1 MDSLGLY
8 HYSAGNQINEQAFK
22 PNSYYPDTVYRPDN
36 FILPA
41 SGFSGSSG
49 WEDQIGIPNPMYG
62 WFKVNVGCSNQLL
75 ASGDISSPQTETNGL
90 ITLENGSTVDTSILR
105 MPGECVDLTFEDVTV
120 LSDPSNTGP
129 YYVEGTMVSE
139 SPNQLFYYPVF
150 LDQYAA
156 NQYDGALANTGS
168 AINISGVSNT
178 SPVVVTT
185 SSPHGFSQGQPVSF
199 LSIAPNI
206 NPLNGNTY
214 YVKPIDGN
222 TNEFSVYMN
231 SNCTIPLNGTSWTVS
246 QQYVS
251 GGTVTSGIISSINR
265 DIGSGPYVDFIQTDA
280 PINRGNS
287 GGPLF
292 NLDGEV
298 IGINSMIIS
307 QTGGSV
313 GLGFSIPSKTA
324 KLIVEQIISF
334 GEAKRGWL
342 GVQIQDLTPEF
353 SESLGFDSTDGAFV
367 ASVQPSSPAAKSNI
381 QAGDIIVEFNGNKI
395 SSFKDLPKVVAE
407 TPIGS
412 EVPVSIWRNGGLI
425 EITVKIDELVEGGK
439 VANNKQGLYIE
450 KLDITLV
457 ELDQDTSQSLGLDP
471 DLAGVLV
478 KEVGDK
484 NENLLPNDVIIQV
497 SSEKISDL
505 NSFEKMVKDSIK
517 LQRDKLLL
525 RVIREGN
532 EFWLIN
538 PFVVE

>member
-1 MDSLGLY
+1 MLKALKNNILLPTKRFISISIIASFFSFNQAFAQFERGYADLVDQLLPSVVSIATSQVIERKTSSLPELPEGHPFNDMFEDFFGNQMPKRENLTGLGSGFIISKEGYVVTNNHVISGADQITIIFNNGVDDVPAELVGTDPKTDIAVLKIDPSSVSIENVKWGNSEISRVGDIVLAIGNPLGL
-8 HYSAGNQINEQAFK
+8 
-22 PNSYYPDTVYRPDN
+22 
-36 FILPA
+36 
-41 SGFSGSSG
+41 
-49 WEDQIGIPNPMYG
+49 
-62 WFKVNVGCSNQLL
+62 
-75 ASGDISSPQTETNGL
+75 
-90 ITLENGSTVDTSILR
+90 
-105 MPGECVDLTFEDVTV
+105 
-120 LSDPSNTGP
+120 
-129 YYVEGTMVSE
+129 
-139 SPNQLFYYPVF
+139 
-150 LDQYAA
+150 
-156 NQYDGALANTGS
+156 
-168 AINISGVSNT
+168 
-178 SPVVVTT
+178 
-185 SSPHGFSQGQPVSF
+185 
-199 LSIAPNI
+199 
-206 NPLNGNTY
+206 
-214 YVKPIDGN
+214 
-222 TNEFSVYMN
+222 
-231 SNCTIPLNGTSWTVS
+231 
-246 QQYVS
+246 

-381 QAGDIIVEFNGNKI
+381 QAGDIIVEFNGEKI

-412 EVPVSIWRNGGLI
+412 EVPVSVWRNGGLI

-484 NENLLPNDVIIQV
+484 NENLLPDDVIIQV

-505 NSFEKMVKDSIK
+505 SSFEKMVKDSIK